1 MMSDQKQILVLLA
14 GAPGTGKTYTANK
27 IMQAISGFVSLP
39 LDLFKEHLYDE
50 LGFDNLE
57 EKQLLDAEARARYY
71 RGIGMLMQEH
81 KMILGDYPFSR
92 LQKPALEKLAAKHHY
107 AVITIRLEADIKV
120 LYDRQRKRDLSDPRH
135 LGHLM
140 NHYHRGDTLE
150 NISETPDGMPTFEV
164 FSNRV
169 QDRGYQTF
177 QLGQLIRV
185 DVNDYGTV
193 DYRGLVEPL
202 REAIRGVEFLTR

>member
-1 MMSDQKQILVLLA
+1 MADNTQVLVLLA
-14 GAPGTGKTYTANK
+14 GAPGTGKTYAANK

-50 LGFDNLE
+50 LGFDNLQ
-57 EKQLLDAEARARYY
+57 EKQTLDAEARTRYY
-71 RGIGMLMQEH
+71 RGIDILMNEH

-92 LQKPALEKLAAKHHY
+92 LQKPALKKLAMKNHY
-107 AVITIRLEADIKV
+107 PVITIRLEADIKI
-120 LYDRQRKRDLSDPRH
+120 LYNRQRQRDLSDPRH

-150 NISETPDGMPTFEV
+150 SINEKPDGMPSFEV

-169 QDRGYQTF
+169 SDRGYQNF
-177 QLGQLIRV
+177 QIGRLIRV
-185 DVNDYGTV
+185 DVNDYARV
-193 DYRGLVEPL
+193 DYQTLVAQL
-202 REAIRGVEFLTR
+202 NEFLKASDVGEIG

>member
-1 MMSDQKQILVLLA
+1 M
-14 GAPGTGKTYTANK
+14 
-27 IMQAISGFVSLP
+27 
-39 LDLFKEHLYDE
+39 
-50 LGFDNLE
+50 
-57 EKQLLDAEARARYY
+57 
-71 RGIGMLMQEH
+71 
-81 KMILGDYPFSR
+81 
-92 LQKPALEKLAAKHHY
+92 AAKHHY

-185 DVNDYGTV
+185 DVNDYGAV
-193 DYRGLVEPL
+193 DYRGLVEAL
-202 REAIRGVEFLTR
+202 REAIRGAELSTR

>member
-1 MMSDQKQILVLLA
+1 MTTEQQHVLVLLA
-14 GAPGTGKTYTANK
+14 GAPGTGKTYTAGK
-27 IMQAISGFVSLP
+27 IMQAIHGFVSLP

-50 LGFDNLE
+50 LGFDNLR
-57 EKQLLDAEARARYY
+57 EKQMLDAEARARYY
-71 RGIGMLMQEH
+71 RGIDILMAEG

-92 LQKPALEKLAAKHHY
+92 LQKPALEKLVSEHHY
-107 AVITIRLEADIKV
+107 TVITIRLEADIKV

-150 NISETPDGMPTFEV
+150 NVSVKPDGMPSFEE
-164 FSNRV
+164 FSHRV

-185 DVNDYGTV
+185 DVNDYGAV
-193 DYRGLVEPL
+193 DYQRLVKAL
-202 REAIRGVEFLTR
+202 KDTIRGVEVSS